1 VFADITLPALPK
13 HPLPEEYASVVTDG
27 KHRLEG
33 FAEREVEWRG
43 ARLGYAVCGDGS
55 PLVLVHGLG
64 GTIENW
70 RALAPQLAARHRVLV
85 PDLPGHGRSAL
96 LPEARDVDA
105 LAEAVLAQVDAEA
118 IRGAVWIG
126 HSLGGVVAL
135 RAAALRPETARG
147 LVLAASAGIG
157 STSRA
162 AKVTLAVLGSA
173 RPGKLI
179 APHRH
184 AWAHS
189 RLGRRAAF
197 GWWGVADPDALEPE
211 LAEAFLV
218 GPALHADT
226 RQAGRALLASD
237 PRTELDRVT
246 CPCLCLWGASDNWV
260 RLEDGMEYAR
270 RLRVPLRTI
279 AGCGHLLIGE
289 RPDACLAA
297 IADFTA
303 SLEPA

>member
-1 VFADITLPALPK
+1 MPTEGKRRLDGF
-13 HPLPEEYASVVTDG
+13 EE
-27 KHRLEG
+27 HEL
-33 FAEREVEWRG
+33 EWRG
-43 ARLGYAVCGDGS
+43 TPLRYAVGGDGP

-70 RALAPQLAARHRVLV
+70 RALGPALAARHRVLV
-85 PDLPGHGRSAL
+85 PDLPGHGRSSP
-96 LPEARDVDA
+96 LPEARDVDD
-105 LAEAVLAQVDAEA
+105 LADAVLGITDAEE

-135 RAAALRPETARG
+135 RAAVLRPDAVRG
-147 LVLAASAGIG
+147 IVLAAAAGIG
-157 STSRA
+157 SASRA
-162 AKVTLAVLGSA
+162 AEVTLAVLGVAS
-173 RPGKLI
+173 PGRLI

-184 AWAHS
+184 AWARS

-218 GPALHADT
+218 GPAHHTDT
-226 RQAGRALLASD
+226 RQAGRALLVSD
-237 PRTELDRVT
+237 PRIELDRVA
-246 CPCLCLWGASDNWV
+246 CPCLCLWGAGDNWV

-289 RPDACLAA
+289 RPDACIAA
-297 IADFTA
+297 IRDFVD
-303 SLEPA
+303 SLG

>member
-1 VFADITLPALPK
+1 MPT
-13 HPLPEEYASVVTDG
+13 EG
-27 KHRLEG
+27 KRRLDG
-33 FAEREVEWRG
+33 FAEHELDWRG
-43 ARLGYAVCGDGS
+43 APLRYAVGGDGS

-70 RALAPQLAARHRVLV
+70 RGLAPALAAHHRVLV
-85 PDLPGHGRSAL
+85 PDLPGHGRSSP

-105 LAEAVLAQVDAEA
+105 LADAVLGIGDAEE

-135 RAAALRPETARG
+135 RAAMLRPDAVRG
-147 LVLAASAGIG
+147 LVLAAAAGIG
-157 STSRA
+157 SASRA
-162 AKVTLAVLGSA
+162 AEVTLAVLGVAS
-173 RPGKLI
+173 PGRLI

-184 AWAHS
+184 AWARS

-218 GPALHADT
+218 GPAHHTDT
-226 RQAGRALLASD
+226 RQAGRALLVSD
-237 PRTELDRVT
+237 PRTELDRVA
-246 CPCLCLWGASDNWV
+246 CPCLCLWGAGDNWV

-297 IADFTA
+297 IRDFVD
-303 SLEPA
+303 SLG

>member
-1 VFADITLPALPK
+1 MPT
-13 HPLPEEYASVVTDG
+13 EG
-27 KHRLEG
+27 KRRLDG
-33 FAEREVEWRG
+33 FAEHELDWRG
-43 ARLGYAVCGDGS
+43 APLRYAVGGDGS

-70 RALAPQLAARHRVLV
+70 RGLAPALAAHHRVLV
-85 PDLPGHGRSAL
+85 PDLPGHGRSSP

-105 LAEAVLAQVDAEA
+105 LADAVLGIGDAEE

-135 RAAALRPETARG
+135 RAAMLRPDAVRG
-147 LVLAASAGIG
+147 LVLAAAAGIG
-157 STSRA
+157 SASRA
-162 AKVTLAVLGSA
+162 AEVTLAVLGVAS
-173 RPGKLI
+173 PGRLI

-184 AWAHS
+184 AWARS

-218 GPALHADT
+218 GPAHHTDT
-226 RQAGRALLASD
+226 RQAGRALLVSD
-237 PRTELDRVT
+237 PRTELDRVA
-246 CPCLCLWGASDNWV
+246 CPCLCLWGAGDNWV

-297 IADFTA
+297 IREFVA
-303 SLEPA
+303 SLG